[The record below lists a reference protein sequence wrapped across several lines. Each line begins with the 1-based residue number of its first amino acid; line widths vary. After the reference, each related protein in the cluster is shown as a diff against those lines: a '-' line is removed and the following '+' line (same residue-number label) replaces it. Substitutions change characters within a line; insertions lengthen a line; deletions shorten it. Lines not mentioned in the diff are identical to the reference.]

1 LAAIGQA
8 GAEAL
13 KSFVS
18 RPIEV
23 NEPRQCVFVG
33 TTNKETYLRDETGAR
48 RFWPVKVAKI
58 DIEALKRDRDQL
70 FAEALAAYRAAEQW
84 WPDGEFRA
92 PAH

>member
-1 LAAIGQA
+1 MRVRRNDQQGDL
-8 GAEAL
+8 
-13 KSFVS
+13 
-18 RPIEV
+18 P
-23 NEPRQCVFVG
+23 PRR
-33 TTNKETYLRDETGAR
+33 NSAR